1 MKPEIS
7 AIKNTFEKAGISNL
21 KISENDSIL
30 NEDFDSNTLEEEE
43 KSENYHTREPD
54 SFKIIDLITE
64 LHKTNENISKRD
76 YDFTDE
82 NEDQAQKISFQL
94 SIDKKKLFEA
104 FFTIKEALITLN
116 IPRYNEIYNLVGLFS
131 KILKII

>member
-1 MKPEIS
+1 M
-7 AIKNTFEKAGISNL
+7 
-21 KISENDSIL
+21 
-30 NEDFDSNTLEEEE
+30 NTLEEEE

-82 NEDQAQKISFQL
+82 NEAQKISFQL
-94 SIDKKKLFEA
+94 SIDKK
-104 FFTIKEALITLN
+104 N
-116 IPRYNEIYNLVGLFS
+116 Y
-131 KILKII
+131 LKPFLQ